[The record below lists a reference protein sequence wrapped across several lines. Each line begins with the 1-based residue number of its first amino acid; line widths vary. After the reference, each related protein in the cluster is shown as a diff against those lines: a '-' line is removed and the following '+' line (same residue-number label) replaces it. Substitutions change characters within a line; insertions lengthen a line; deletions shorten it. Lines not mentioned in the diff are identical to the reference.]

1 MSLDKKLRALTLQVI
16 LGGIKDSTTLRDE
29 LIKVIEAETGMAMT
43 DSDRIRATHA
53 VDELFT
59 DWKMQKELNEEVARE
74 YINNYQHE
82 GPAALFKLLK
92 KKYDENGLHLS
103 WDNIK
108 KTARGMGIEIEG
120 EDDVSEGD
128 NEG

>member
-1 MSLDKKLRALTLQVI
+1 MCLDRKLRALTLQVI
-16 LGGIKDSTTLRDE
+16 LGGIKDSTSLREE
-29 LIKVIEAETGMAMT
+29 LIKVIEDETGISMT
-43 DSDRIRATHA
+43 DSDRIRATHM

-59 DWKMQKELNEEVARE
+59 DWRRQKELNEEVAKD
-74 YINNYQHE
+74 YIENHQDK
-82 GPAALFKLLK
+82 GPAELFKLLK
-92 KKYDENGLHLS
+92 KKYDENGLYLS

-108 KTARGMGIEIEG
+108 RTARGMGIEIEG